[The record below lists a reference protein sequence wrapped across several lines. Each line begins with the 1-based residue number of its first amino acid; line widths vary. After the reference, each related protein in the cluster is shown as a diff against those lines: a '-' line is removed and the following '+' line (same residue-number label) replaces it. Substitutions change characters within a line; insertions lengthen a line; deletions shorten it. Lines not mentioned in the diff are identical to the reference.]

1 VRVSRS
7 NEPKGRGYNEAF
19 GLWLKRNEFDHM
31 DKVLRAAL
39 LDCITNLIAI
49 EQWRKTTLSPTQRA
63 ELNNPR
69 VVLRRW
75 RASLHP
81 EKAAGATA
89 ARTAGKAAT
98 AKKLLALFKRVRF
111 QSKQHVATISKTEL
125 ALIASE
131 GERLL
136 REWVE
141 GDEKK

>member
-1 VRVSRS
+1 
-7 NEPKGRGYNEAF
+7 
-19 GLWLKRNEFDHM
+19 
-31 DKVLRAAL
+31 L

-49 EQWRKTTLSPTQRA
+49 EQWRKTTLSPAQRA

-81 EKAAGATA
+81 GKAAAATS
-89 ARTAGKAAT
+89 ARRARKAAT
-98 AKKLLALFKRVRF
+98 AKKLHALFKRVRE
-111 QSKQHVATISKTEL
+111 QSKQHVTLISKTEL

-136 REWVE
+136 REWVD